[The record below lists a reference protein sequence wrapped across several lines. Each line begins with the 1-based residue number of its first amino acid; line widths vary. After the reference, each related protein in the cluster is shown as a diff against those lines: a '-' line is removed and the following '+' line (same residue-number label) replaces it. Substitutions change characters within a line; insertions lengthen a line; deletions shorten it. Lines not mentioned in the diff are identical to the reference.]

1 MFIILVSIYFNFLY
15 IYLFT
20 SIYYLFKMFFFI
32 TADKNGDYQAT
43 IDIGVKYVLVSS
55 IIHFYST
62 SVNGN
67 KSCRKKYLW
76 II

>member
-1 MFIILVSIYFNFLY
+1 
-15 IYLFT
+15 
-20 SIYYLFKMFFFI
+20 MFFFI

-43 IDIGVKYVLVSS
+43 IDIGVTYVLVSS

-67 KSCRKKYLW
+67 KSCRKTYLW